1 MFTLSFNNTEKQK
14 LLEILGKDL
23 SLEAKEFVRRIN
35 DCQGFYGVDE
45 DLGFSFTDKK
55 EIFTLK
61 DAWELE
67 KKYNFNIGK

>member
-1 MFTLSFNNTEKQK
+1 MFTISFNNTERQK
-14 LLEILGKDL
+14 LLEILSKDT

-45 DLGFSFTDKK
+45 DLGFRFADKK

-61 DAWELE
+61 DAWDLE
-67 KKYNFNIGK
+67 KKYSVDIK